1 MAKHISL
8 IRRHETEMNELH
20 QTLKDAYKSR
30 EHSSSKREDWQR
42 LAARFR
48 SYRSAVDDWLEDFEK
63 RDTVDWEDGRE
74 FVFDYFKADP
84 FYFRSGYATEM
95 LVKFVKRLKFTASE
109 KEIIR
114 DLIIR
119 RIENGGR
126 REFKKFCQLIPRVQ
140 TSEFELELTELST
153 EKNPRVARRAEI
165 AKSYLSST

>member
-1 MAKHISL
+1 
-8 IRRHETEMNELH
+8 
-20 QTLKDAYKSR
+20 
-30 EHSSSKREDWQR
+30 
-42 LAARFR
+42 
-48 SYRSAVDDWLEDFEK
+48 
-63 RDTVDWEDGRE
+63 
-74 FVFDYFKADP
+74 
-84 FYFRSGYATEM
+84 M

-109 KEIIR
+109 KKIIR

-153 EKNPRVARRAEI
+153 EKSPRVARRAEI